1 MIKAKVLGRE
11 ALTKKL
17 NAVAPLANKYAAE
30 AKLQIA
36 EDAAEQISDRAP
48 FSNSSTSGDYAASI
62 QGGRISDRPNAK
74 ALVGATASKDPD
86 ATGVFAAWIW
96 HFLEFGTRPHNVA
109 KGGGTA
115 LGKKQ
120 KEGAR
125 MHPGTRA
132 QPHIFPT
139 WRSLR
144 AKAKK
149 RINDAV
155 WRGVREA
162 MKK

>member
-11 ALTKKL
+11 TLTKKL
-17 NAVAPLANKYAAE
+17 NDIAPKANQYAAE

-36 EDAAEQISDRAP
+36 NEAAEAISDRAP
-48 FSNSSTSGDYAASI
+48 IGTGTSAGDYAASI
-62 QGGRISDRPNAK
+62 QGARISDRPNAK
-74 ALVGATASKDPD
+74 AMVGTSASKDPD
-86 ATGVFAAWIW
+86 ATGIFASWIW
-96 HFLEFGTRPHNVA
+96 HFLEFGTRPHNTA

-120 KEGAR
+120 TEGAR
-125 MHPGTRA
+125 MHPGTKA
-132 QPHIFPT
+132 QPHIFPI
-139 WRSLR
+139 WRSFR
-144 AKAKK
+144 ERAKK